1 MTWVAGHSWVLLL
14 LSALAGF
21 AFTWWWMVRKIRGRV
36 PITKEVA
43 AVAAS
48 SGAAS
53 SGAAGASAA
62 GASAAGAGVAAGAA
76 TLAGGT
82 AARELK
88 WTSETPV
95 AERPDVEAEGPA
107 AGVGADAPTADP
119 DAPEVNLDD
128 SLIGAAE
135 LDGADVD
142 LTETDAHAP
151 EAALSLP
158 AGDVVAA
165 DAVAVADP
173 LDGAEAPARV
183 DRDTDADVDP
193 HVGDSASARD
203 GDTAGDT
210 AGDDAGDSAGD
221 SADRES
227 EAHTETDAAADH
239 GSDNDPVEADG
250 ESETAAA
257 AAGLLGGTAASY
269 AVGSFGEGSVDP
281 LPDGSMPVG
290 FDVKGNADSM
300 LYHSPESPWYART
313 KAEVW
318 FRDEESAAAAGF
330 ARWDSR
336 GRGSRGAGADNA
348 AGAVGTG
355 AAAAFAAPSYAV
367 GSFGEGSVDPLPDGS
382 MPVGF
387 DVKGNADSMLYHSP
401 KSPWYA
407 RTKAE
412 VWFRDEAT
420 AAAAGF
426 KHWDPAKR

>member
-76 TLAGGT
+76 TLAGGAVAPEQELAQAPDGD
-82 AARELK
+82 AAIGD
-88 WTSETPV
+88 V
-95 AERPDVEAEGPA
+95 AAPA
-107 AGVGADAPTADP
+107 AD
-119 DAPEVNLDD
+119 L
-128 SLIGAAE
+128 
-135 LDGADVD
+135 DVD
-142 LTETDAHAP
+142 VDVPEAAVHLAGDETDAD
-151 EAALSLP
+151 LSVS
-158 AGDVVAA
+158 DV
-165 DAVAVADP
+165 
-173 LDGAEAPARV
+173 
-183 DRDTDADVDP
+183 
-193 HVGDSASARD
+193 
-203 GDTAGDT
+203 
-210 AGDDAGDSAGD
+210 
-221 SADRES
+221 
-227 EAHTETDAAADH
+227 DAAADH

>member
-48 SGAAS
+48 SGAA
-53 SGAAGASAA
+53 GT
-62 GASAAGAGVAAGAA
+62 SAAGAGVAAGAA
-76 TLAGGT
+76 TLAGGAVAPELEMAQAPDGD
-82 AARELK
+82 AAIVN
-88 WTSETPV
+88 V
-95 AERPDVEAEGPA
+95 AAPAADLDVDVDVPEADVDLPNADVPDVALPDVEAAVPA
-107 AGVGADAPTADP
+107 VDLDVPEAAVHLAGDETDADLSVSDVDAGAGSAATAAVPLVGTGVDG
-119 DAPEVNLDD
+119 ESD
-128 SLIGAAE
+128 SAAE
-135 LDGADVD
+135 LDAEAEGGSAAVDSDAAAEADIELGGTPEAEAMAD
-142 LTETDAHAP
+142 P
-151 EAALSLP
+151 EAAF
-158 AGDVVAA
+158 
-165 DAVAVADP
+165 
-173 LDGAEAPARV
+173 DGKP
-183 DRDTDADVDP
+183 
-193 HVGDSASARD
+193 
-203 GDTAGDT
+203 
-210 AGDDAGDSAGD
+210 
-221 SADRES
+221 
-227 EAHTETDAAADH
+227 
-239 GSDNDPVEADG
+239 
-250 ESETAAA
+250 ETAAA
-257 AAGLLGGTAASY
+257 AAGLLGGTAAASY

-336 GRGSRGAGADNA
+336 GRGTRGSAGAGGDA
-348 AGAVGTG
+348 ATL
-355 AAAAFAAPSYAV
+355 AAPSYAV

>member
-1 MTWVAGHSWVLLL
+1 M
-14 LSALAGF
+14 
-21 AFTWWWMVRKIRGRV
+21 
-36 PITKEVA
+36 
-43 AVAAS
+43 
-48 SGAAS
+48 
-53 SGAAGASAA
+53 
-62 GASAAGAGVAAGAA
+62 
-76 TLAGGT
+76 
-82 AARELK
+82 
-88 WTSETPV
+88 
-95 AERPDVEAEGPA
+95 
-107 AGVGADAPTADP
+107 
-119 DAPEVNLDD
+119 
-128 SLIGAAE
+128 
-135 LDGADVD
+135 
-142 LTETDAHAP
+142 
-151 EAALSLP
+151 
-158 AGDVVAA
+158 
-165 DAVAVADP
+165 
-173 LDGAEAPARV
+173 
-183 DRDTDADVDP
+183 
-193 HVGDSASARD
+193 
-203 GDTAGDT
+203 
-210 AGDDAGDSAGD
+210 
-221 SADRES
+221 
-227 EAHTETDAAADH
+227 
-239 GSDNDPVEADG
+239 
-250 ESETAAA
+250 
-257 AAGLLGGTAASY
+257 
-269 AVGSFGEGSVDP
+269 DP

>member
-48 SGAAS
+48 SG
-53 SGAAGASAA
+53 AA

-107 AGVGADAPTADP
+107 AGVGADAPTADL
-119 DAPEVNLDD
+119 DAPEVDLDD

-210 AGDDAGDSAGD
+210 SGDDAGDSAGD

-257 AAGLLGGTAASY
+257 AAGLLGGTAA
-269 AVGSFGEGSVDP
+269 A
-281 LPDGSMPVG
+281 
-290 FDVKGNADSM
+290 
-300 LYHSPESPWYART
+300 
-313 KAEVW
+313 
-318 FRDEESAAAAGF
+318 
-330 ARWDSR
+330 
-336 GRGSRGAGADNA
+336 
-348 AGAVGTG
+348 
-355 AAAAFAAPSYAV
+355 SYAV